1 MAYLGPPPARTPVTS
16 AQITDASVT
25 AAKLATDSVTTVK
38 IAAANVT
45 TAKITDANVTT
56 AKITDA
62 NVTTAKLAASS
73 ALVGKNLLVNGNFSV
88 AQRGTSFAAIADQA
102 FSLDRWETRY
112 SSAARVTITQD
123 TSGVFAALGGSKQCM
138 KIDCTTV
145 DSSIASGDFF
155 GIRQMVEARDCTQL
169 AFGSA
174 AAKAVT
180 ISFNVSS
187 PKSGVHTLVLG
198 NADSSRS
205 YAAEYT
211 VASADTA
218 ERISVTI
225 PGDTAGTVFAADGG
239 EGLRLVFSLLCGAD
253 NSKAA
258 GSWGSSIFEAGANQQ
273 NLLDN
278 TANNFFLGDVM
289 IEVGS
294 VATDFE
300 QEPVSVTLTK
310 CKRYFERTAY
320 VNNGA
325 ISIAAAGSTTA
336 FLWIHNFEV
345 EKRIAPTVTFTGAC
359 YSALGG
365 SGNSSSETMAEIS
378 VHKCRISA
386 SISSGLTAHNAI
398 LVAANGTTTIDATA
412 DL

>member
-1 MAYLGPPPARTPVTS
+1 MAYLGSRPARTAVTS
-16 AQITDASVT
+16 DQITDGVVT

-38 IAAANVT
+38 IAASNVT
-45 TAKITDANVTT
+45 TAKIAAANVTS
-56 AKITDA
+56 AKIA
-62 NVTTAKLAASS
+62 GGS
-73 ALVGKNLLVNGNFSV
+73 ALIGKNLLVNGNFSV
-88 AQRGTSFAAIADQA
+88 AQRGISFAAIADQA

-123 TSGVFAALGGSKQCM
+123 TSGAFAALGGSKTCM

-155 GIRQMVEARDCTQL
+155 GIRQMVEAQNCTQL

-180 ISFNVSS
+180 ISFNVQS

-225 PGDTAGTVFAADGG
+225 PGDTAGTVFAADTG
-239 EGLRLVFSLLCGAD
+239 EGLRLVFSLLSGGD

-258 GSWGSSIFEAGANQQ
+258 GSWGSSIYEAGSNQQ

-289 IEVGS
+289 IEANT

-300 QEPVSVTLTK
+300 HEPISATLAK
-310 CKRYFERTAY
+310 CQRYYERWTIDDATSTR
-320 VNNGA
+320 A
-325 ISIAAAGSTTA
+325 LSATSSTTA
-336 FLWIHNFEV
+336 QADGLWWFKVPKRADPTFAASAAATFVIHYLSGTAAGTAVF
-345 EKRIAPTVTFTGAC
+345 GD
-359 YSALGG
+359 AL
-365 SGNSSSETMAEIS
+365 SQE
-378 VHKCRISA
+378 KCRVGITGISG
-386 SISSGLTAHNAI
+386 SPLTVGLGCYITRD
-398 LVAANGTTTIDATA
+398 GSDATYLEA
-412 DL
+412 ISEL

>member
-38 IAAANVT
+38 IAA
-45 TAKITDANVTT
+45 
-56 AKITDA
+56 A

-155 GIRQMVEARDCTQL
+155 GIRQMVEAQNCTQL

-180 ISFNVSS
+180 ISFNVQS

-225 PGDTAGTVFAADGG
+225 PGDTAGTVFAADTG
-239 EGLRLVFSLLCGAD
+239 EGLRLIFSLLSGGD

-258 GSWGSSIFEAGANQQ
+258 GSWGSSIFEAGSNQQ

-300 QEPVSVTLTK
+300 HEPISATLSK
-310 CKRYFERTAY
+310 CQRYLQLLGNGAVGGARTA
-320 VNNGA
+320 N
-325 ISIAAAGSTTA
+325 IAYFGLQLFPVMRAAPSLTLLDDSVQVIDTAGSG
-336 FLWIHNFEV
+336 LI
-345 EKRIAPTVTFTGAC
+345 
-359 YSALGG
+359 
-365 SGNSSSETMAEIS
+365 SSSGSIQISNIKTTGLMFGIDGYSGGNVLTQHRPHIIYNQPDFLLASAE
-378 VHKCRISA
+378 
-386 SISSGLTAHNAI
+386 L
-398 LVAANGTTTIDATA
+398 
-412 DL
+412 

>member
-1 MAYLGPPPARTPVTS
+1 MAYLGGRPARTAVTS
-16 AQITDASVT
+16 DQITDGVVT

-45 TAKITDANVTT
+45 TAKIAAANVTA
-56 AKITDA
+56 AK
-62 NVTTAKLAASS
+62 VSS
-73 ALVGKNLLVNGNFSV
+73 DVSQLGKNLIQNGAYNV
-88 AQRGTSFAAIADQA
+88 AQRGTSFAALADA
-102 FSLDRWETRY
+102 YSLDRWQY
-112 SSAARVTITQD
+112 SKDGTAAAITVTQD
-123 TSGVFAALGGSKQCM
+123 TDVPAGEGFGTSV
-138 KIDCTTV
+138 KIDVTTADASIAATDLARFTQRIEARNLVQLKYGASGAKTMTLSFWIKSTKIGTFSIFAFSEDGSRWFNASYTV
-145 DSSIASGDFF
+145 D
-155 GIRQMVEARDCTQL
+155 VTNTWEYKT
-169 AFGSA
+169 
-174 AAKAVT
+174 VT
-180 ISFNVSS
+180 IAGDTGGTINND
-187 PKSGVHTLVLG
+187 SGIGLIVGWTLQAGSNFVATADTWAG
-198 NADSSRS
+198 NAD
-205 YAAEYT
+205 YAA
-211 VASADTA
+211 
-218 ERISVTI
+218 
-225 PGDTAGTVFAADGG
+225 
-239 EGLRLVFSLLCGAD
+239 
-253 NSKAA
+253 
-258 GSWGSSIFEAGANQQ
+258 SSYSM
-273 NLLDN
+273 LDN
-278 TANNFFLGDVM
+278 TSNNILITGVQL
-289 IEVGS
+289 EVGS

-300 QEPVSVTLTK
+300 HEPFSVTLAK

-320 VNNGA
+320 INNGA